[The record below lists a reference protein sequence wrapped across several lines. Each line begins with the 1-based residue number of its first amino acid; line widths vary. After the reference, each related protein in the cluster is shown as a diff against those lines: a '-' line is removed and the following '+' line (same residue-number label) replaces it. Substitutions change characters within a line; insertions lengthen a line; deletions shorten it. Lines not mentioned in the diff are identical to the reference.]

1 MTEILS
7 KVKNLINFSSI
18 RELLLYLADHYKI
31 LRVLEY
37 QSAEN

>member
-7 KVKNLINFSSI
+7 KVKNLINFSTI

-37 QSAEN
+37 RSVEN